1 MVYYGILQYNTQE
14 NAMPRRATPFS
25 INPADRPRIEEVF
38 ACKGE
43 SRRRVDR
50 CRILL
55 GLEAGKSAAELSLQC
70 SVTPN
75 TVRNVRRRYEA
86 HGLAFLDDLPRSG
99 HPFRYT
105 PDDEAKILAQI
116 DEPPPPGRSSWDGAS
131 LASALGFSDDFVW
144 ATLRK
149 HGICLQ
155 RRRSWCVSTD
165 PEFDRKAADV
175 VGLYLN
181 PPENAIVI
189 SIDEKP
195 GIQALT
201 RKQGFV
207 HGRDGRVLR
216 AYKST
221 YRRNGTLNLFAALKV
236 AGGEVFGKV
245 TQRKTREDF
254 LSFMD
259 ALLADH
265 QAGKPVPRDAADEV
279 EYHVILDNYC
289 IHKKND
295 AWLLAHPNVHF
306 HYTPTSA
313 SWLNQVEIWFNI
325 MSRKVL
331 RDSSF
336 DSKDQLK
343 EAIEEYIAEYSK
355 HPRPFVWR
363 KREVHGSQ
371 IADKLKNLRN

>member
-1 MVYYGILQYNTQE
+1 MVYYGILQSNPRE
-14 NAMPRRATPFS
+14 NAMPRKSTPFS

-38 ACKGE
+38 ACKSE

-55 GLEAGKSAAELSLQC
+55 GLEAGRPAAELALQC

-86 HGLAFLDDLPRSG
+86 HGLSFLDDLPRSG

-105 PDDEAKILAQI
+105 PEDEAKILAQI
-116 DEPPPPGRSSWDGAS
+116 DEPPPPGCSSWDGAS

-189 SIDEKP
+189 SVDEKP

-236 AGGEVFGKV
+236 AGGEVFGRV
-245 TQRKTREDF
+245 TQRKTRDDF
-254 LSFMD
+254 LAFMD
-259 ALLADH
+259 ALLAD
-265 QAGKPVPRDAADEV
+265 QAGDTVPCDAGGGSRIPCHPGQLLHPQEKRRMAGGASKCPFPL
-279 EYHVILDNYC
+279 YAHVG
-289 IHKKND
+289 K
-295 AWLLAHPNVHF
+295 LAEPGGDMVQ
-306 HYTPTSA
+306 HYVQKSA
-313 SWLNQVEIWFNI
+313 S
-325 MSRKVL
+325 R
-331 RDSSF
+331 
-336 DSKDQLK
+336 LK
-343 EAIEEYIAEYSK
+343 F
-355 HPRPFVWR
+355 RQQ
-363 KREVHGSQ
+363 GSAQ
-371 IADKLKNLRN
+371 GGH